1 MLIHPRRIIHPVATF
16 RFIDLFAGIGGL
28 RIPFDNLGGKCV
40 FSSEID
46 DAAARTYYA
55 NFGEMP
61 QGDITKIDA
70 ADIPKHD
77 LLLAGFPCQPFSIAG
92 VSKNISLGREHG
104 FSHAA
109 KGTLFFDVVRVLKH
123 HQPKAFVL
131 ENVKGLVGHDK
142 GNTFKVIK
150 NTLEK
155 ELNYKIYHKVLN
167 AKYVVPQNRER
178 IFIVGLKDDITDEFV
193 FPNLS
198 GEGPKLSSILEKK
211 LSKNDLERFTLS
223 DHLWGYLQDYKKK
236 HTKAGNGFGFGLV
249 GKKDVARTL
258 SARYYKDGSEI
269 LIKQKGKN
277 PRKVTHVEARR
288 LMGFPE
294 GFKTHPTQ
302 AYKQFGNAVVPMIV
316 DTFAPKLIKI
326 LNQHTKPYTVESK
339 QSLGDELKKIIEMM
353 TGNGAKKIYFKP
365 LAANDNSKNQIYV
378 GGNLASA
385 SIFKFNANEVIHE
398 GEGRRQRAKVKTPFS
413 WLQSDGNLSE
423 AKQSKLI
430 MYPQYPEVRFSGFLS
445 GCKSPPSCLSG
456 REEGRLLIIGVCE
469 DSTIGYVATKSN
481 LIIQQAM
488 NVSSAPT
495 PSAFREII
503 IKHEQASIHE
513 ALSRIIHDGPHRPCI
528 LKRVDG
534 TKVEQ
539 HYSITNN
546 NVAGY
551 TMEAKLGILPNGDS
565 KPDYEGY
572 EVKTL
577 SNTNVTLMTPEPDS
591 GIYKDQGLKAFL
603 ERYGYPGDSGEY
615 RLSKRHK
622 VGVKHPDTGLTLT
635 IDYGDFHPMEKRFN
649 FSGSISLVEDDGTVA
664 ASWKLE
670 RFISHWLTK
679 HSSTVIVRA
688 KKVGEKISYFPE
700 VIFCQGPDPVGLIEG
715 FVKGHICWDP
725 GLKESKRRNQFRIT
739 FNNLKK
745 SNLWAEM
752 KVQTL

>member
-1 MLIHPRRIIHPVATF
+1 MATF

-40 FSSEID
+40 FSSEIE
-46 DAAARTYYA
+46 DAAARTYFA
-55 NFGEMP
+55 NFDEMP
-61 QGDITKIDA
+61 HGDITKIDA
-70 ADIPKHD
+70 ADIPNHD

-92 VSKNISLGREHG
+92 VSKNISLGRGHG

-109 KGTLFFDVVRVLKH
+109 KGTLFFDVARILKH

-131 ENVKGLVGHDK
+131 ENVKGLVSHDK

-178 IFIVGLKDDITDEFV
+178 IFIVGLRDDITDEFV

-198 GEGPKLSSILEKK
+198 GEGPKLGSILEKK

-223 DHLWGYLQDYKKK
+223 DHLWNYLQDYKKK

-249 GKKDVARTL
+249 GRKDVARTL

-277 PRKVTHVEARR
+277 PRKVTHIEARR

-302 AYKQFGNAVVPMIV
+302 AYKQFGNAVVPKIV
-316 DTFAPKLIKI
+316 DSFATELIKI
-326 LNQHTKPYTVESK
+326 LTKHTQPSIETKNVN
-339 QSLGDELKKIIEMM
+339 LGTELDKIVRMM
-353 TGNGAKKIYFKP
+353 SANGAKKIYFKP
-365 LAANDNSKNQIYV
+365 LAPNDNSKNQIYV

-413 WLQSDGNLSE
+413 WLQTDGTLSE

-445 GCKSPPSCLSG
+445 GCKSPPECLSG

-469 DSTIGYVATKSN
+469 NSTIGYVVAKGD

-488 NVSSAPT
+488 DAPSLST
-495 PSAFREII
+495 PSAFKEII
-503 IKHEQASIHE
+503 FTREKQIPINE
-513 ALSRIIHDGPHRPCI
+513 ALSRIIHNGPHNPCI
-528 LKRVDG
+528 LKNIDG
-534 TKVEQ
+534 AKVEQ

-565 KPDYEGY
+565 KPDYQGY

-577 SNTNVTLMTPEPDS
+577 LKTNVTLMTPEPDS
-591 GIYKDQGLKAFL
+591 GIYKEQGLKVFL
-603 ERYGYPGDSGEY
+603 KRYGYPSETGEY

-635 IDYGDFHPMEKRFN
+635 IDYGDFHPTEKRFN
-649 FSGSISLVEDDGTVA
+649 FGGSISLVEDDGTVA

-670 RFISHWLTK
+670 RIVSHWLTK

-688 KKVGEKISYFPE
+688 KKVGGKISYFPE

-752 KVQTL
+752 KVQML

>member
-178 IFIVGLKDDITDEFV
+178 IFIVGLRDDLTEEFV
-193 FPNLS
+193 YPDLS
-198 GEGPKLSSILEKK
+198 GEGPKLGSILEKK
-211 LSKNDLERFTLS
+211 LSENDLERFTLS

-353 TGNGAKKIYFKP
+353 TGNGAKNIYFKP

-513 ALSRIIHDGPHRPCI
+513 ALSRIIHNGPHRPCI